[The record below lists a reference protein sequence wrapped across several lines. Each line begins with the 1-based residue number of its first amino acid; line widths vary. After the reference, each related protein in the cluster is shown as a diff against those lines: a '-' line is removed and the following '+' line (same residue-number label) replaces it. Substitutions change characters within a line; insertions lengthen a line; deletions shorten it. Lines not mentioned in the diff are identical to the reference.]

1 MFICKI
7 CNKEFK
13 CNKASETRI
22 PKYCSRICYSKRV
35 ITDETR
41 SKMSKAK
48 IGVKI
53 KPVKKEVFAGAIYYR
68 AIGSSKR
75 VSRKQLRKK
84 EDIVRDYILQEYCPF

>member
-1 MFICKI
+1 MLKNITCKFY
-7 CNKEFK
+7 NKKHDIGVTNDGEYF
-13 CNKASETRI
+13 
-22 PKYCSRICYSKRV
+22 
-35 ITDETR
+35 
-41 SKMSKAK
+41 AK